1 MSIQHPTSKSE
12 QPTPTRGWELILRG
26 SFTTYTQTYITTSEH
41 FITVSLIRHSTS
53 SQVRIRV
60 EKNDAFYQ
68 ACHVT
73 YFAENHE
80 LRHVYYLDDLK
91 EISDIC
97 HIKNIISE
105 NILLSI

>member
-1 MSIQHPTSKSE
+1 MSIQHPTSKRE
-12 QPTPTRGWELILRG
+12 QPTQTRGWELILRG

-80 LRHVYYLDDLK
+80 QLSDDFLRDYLASSAL
-91 EISDIC
+91 EDIC
-97 HIKNIISE
+97 RRFDELCTH
-105 NILLSI
+105 